1 MGWSSDGGCS
11 GADGAMAPLA
21 RAVGEA
27 SNDGAVKQI
36 LYRLGEVGWRERVDG
51 GRWVRRRGERGR

>member
-1 MGWSSDGGCS
+1 
-11 GADGAMAPLA
+11 MAPLA

-51 GRWVRRRGERGR
+51 AVGKEAG